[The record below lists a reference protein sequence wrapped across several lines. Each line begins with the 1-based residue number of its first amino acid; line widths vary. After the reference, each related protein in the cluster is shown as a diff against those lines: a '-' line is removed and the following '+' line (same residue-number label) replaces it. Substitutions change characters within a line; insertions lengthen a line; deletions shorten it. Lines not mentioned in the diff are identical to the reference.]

1 MVLKKLTWKSILP
14 GCLKSESSSFPE
26 PKQIC
31 SQRLSI
37 SDFSNPGSPISFS
50 DLSSSIF
57 NLHVFALKELRTITQ
72 EFSKSNYLGEG
83 GFGAVYKGFIDDKLR
98 PGLKAQPVAVKALDP
113 DGSQGH
119 REWLAEVIFLG
130 QLKHRHLVNL
140 IGYCCED
147 EHRLL
152 VYEYV
157 ERGNLEDK
165 LFYRY
170 SAALPWLTRL
180 KIAVGAAKGLAF
192 LHEEEKPVIYRDF
205 KASNVLLDSDYNA
218 KLSDFGLAMDGPE
231 GDNTHITT
239 RVMGTEG
246 YAAPEYIMTG
256 HLTTM
261 SDVFSFGVVLL
272 ELLTGRRSLDKNLPN
287 REQNLVKWARPQ
299 LKDPRKLDQIMDPR
313 LEGQYSTEGARKAA
327 GLAYQCL
334 SQHSKSRPTMSTV
347 VRTLEQLLD
356 LTDTPT
362 GTFVYIVPTEGK
374 IHGGVEKKGN
384 EGKNECEE
392 IKNGN
397 KCEGKEAG
405 IKEKAGCEHNQ
416 RGRRQRRRAKSL
428 RNRAVYSD
436 TALYKTLGTGLYFPR
451 N

>member
-1 MVLKKLTWKSILP
+1 MVLKKFTWKSVIL
-14 GCLKSESSSFPE
+14 GCLKSESSCPV
-26 PKQIC
+26 PKQAC
-31 SQRLSI
+31 SQRLSL
-37 SDFSNPGSPISFS
+37 SDLSNPDSPISFS
-50 DLSSSIF
+50 DLSNSVF
-57 NLHVFALKELRTITQ
+57 NLHVFTLKELQTATNV
-72 EFSKSNYLGEG
+72 FSKSNYLGAG

-98 PGLKAQPVAVKALDP
+98 PGLKAQPVAVKVLDL

-119 REWLAEVIFLG
+119 REWLAEILFLG
-130 QLKHRHLVNL
+130 QLKHRHLVSL

-147 EHRLL
+147 ENRLL
-152 VYEYV
+152 VYEYI
-157 ERGNLEDK
+157 ERGNLENK
-165 LFYRY
+165 LFNRY

-180 KIAVGAAKGLAF
+180 KIAVGTAKGLAF

-231 GDNTHITT
+231 GDDSHITT
-239 RVMGTEG
+239 PVMGTEG

-272 ELLTGRRSLDKNLPN
+272 ELITGRRSVDRSRPN

-327 GLAYQCL
+327 ALAYRCL
-334 SQHSKSRPTMSTV
+334 SHHPKSRPTMSTV
-347 VRTLEQLLD
+347 VKTLETVLS
-356 LTDTPT
+356 LTDIPV
-362 GTFVYIVPTEGK
+362 GPFVYIVPTEGK
-374 IHGGVEKKGN
+374 IPSDQE
-384 EGKNECEE
+384 
-392 IKNGN
+392 KNGKESS
-397 KCEGKEAG
+397 KCDGNQVG
-405 IKEKAGCEHNQ
+405 IKEKGCDHH
-416 RGRRQRRRAKSL
+416 RKGHWHGRRIESL
-428 RNRAVYSD
+428 MYRAVYSD
-436 TALYKTLGTGLYFPR
+436 TALYKTIGTGLYSPR